1 MITTLIIIY
10 LVSVIGAWFTMRKG
24 IIDNKVSFSSGFLV
38 VLITICPI
46 INIILT
52 IMIFF
57 TIYNDKSEDI
67 SNWFFKIP
75 KR

>member
-24 IIDNKVSFSSGFLV
+24 IIDNKVSCSGFLV

>member
-24 IIDNKVSFSSGFLV
+24 IIDNKVSSGFLV